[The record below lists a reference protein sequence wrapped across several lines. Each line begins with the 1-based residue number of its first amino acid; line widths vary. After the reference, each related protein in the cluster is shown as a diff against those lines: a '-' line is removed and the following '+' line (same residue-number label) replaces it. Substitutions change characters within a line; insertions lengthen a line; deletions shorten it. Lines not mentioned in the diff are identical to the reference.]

1 MENKQ
6 NENQIDPKV
15 ETKYIKYTK
24 AIATGFAA
32 VGVGSIIGGGTL
44 LMGTTSLLSGPGI
57 AAMSSFFFGGFLIN
71 NSFQMWGKM
80 KEKEFKL
87 QRQAIHESSKQKSH
101 NMTHNLS
108 KMVVKTDSKQ
118 DCLLTR
124 AFARPAKTPEREV
137 KAKELSKTLRARD
150 ASGKKIS
157 IKNYQRQVDDR

>member
-1 MENKQ
+1 M
-6 NENQIDPKV
+6 
-15 ETKYIKYTK
+15 
-24 AIATGFAA
+24 
-32 VGVGSIIGGGTL
+32 
-44 LMGTTSLLSGPGI
+44 
-57 AAMSSFFFGGFLIN
+57 IN

-118 DCLLTR
+118 DGLLTR

-137 KAKELSKTLRARD
+137 KAKEVLKALRERD
-150 ASGKKIS
+150 ASDKKIS
-157 IKNYQRQVDDR
+157 IKNYQKQKEGR